1 MKCIIYQFWDGP
13 SRSGSGAGR
22 AFMEEYAKRIGVD
35 YLYESNPRFV
45 TKLGPFS
52 AHYGAFKPLFDERF
66 DGYDFILF
74 ADTDIIPVR
83 NLKENIFH
91 YFASLNKEVGL
102 CEEWDQPEERKR
114 VKGPIDSAND
124 EKWAKVIRDEW
135 DIKAPRAENGL
146 LKVFNSGVVAYSS
159 KGRTKAR
166 KCFLP
171 FEEYVSRIK
180 ASRLPA
186 FYTCDQPYLH
196 AMLSMGVLDWAV
208 MDYRWNSSVHYK
220 AGTKGESRPVA
231 DLRDNP
237 HFVHVQLRG
246 KHDMDSDTLERV
258 ANLPVSQWDL

>member
-13 SRSGSGAGR
+13 PRTGNDAGR
-22 AFMEEYAKRIGVD
+22 ACMEEHARRIGAD
-35 YLYESNPRFV
+35 YLYENNPRFV
-45 TKLGPFS
+45 TSLGPFS

-66 DGYDFILF
+66 DEYDFILF

-83 NLKENIFH
+83 DLEESVFE
-91 YFASLNKEVGL
+91 YFASLSREIGI

-114 VKGPIDSAND
+114 AKGPIDSEND
-124 EKWAKVIRDEW
+124 EKWARIIQDEW
-135 DIKAPRAENGL
+135 GIKAPRTESGL

-159 KGRTKAR
+159 EGRAKAR
-166 KCFLP
+166 ENFLP
-171 FEEYVSRIK
+171 FGEYVSRIK

-196 AMLSMGVLDWAV
+196 AMLSMEALSWAV

-220 AGTKGESRPVA
+220 DGTKGESRPVV

-246 KHDMDSDTLERV
+246 KHDMDREALERI